1 MQGDSLLVPTI
12 MGVAMLTIGIFSLLR
27 RFPYRHWAGLRTRAT
42 LVSPEAW
49 LAAHVAAAPWMIA
62 GGIAGLLVCNMLA
75 GASLG
80 SPVHGHENAVAV
92 GVEIVFLV
100 ASTAISGG
108 IILVLGLGRRTDKP
122 DTTADMADPL
132 AEALHEGV

>member
-1 MQGDSLLVPTI
+1 MQGNLLLVPTI
-12 MGVAMLTIGIFSLLR
+12 MGAAMLTIGIFSLMR

-75 GASLG
+75 GAALG
-80 SPVHGHENAVAV
+80 SPIHGHENTVAV
-92 GVEIVFLV
+92 GVEVVFLV
-100 ASTAISGG
+100 AST
-108 IILVLGLGRRTDKP
+108 VLAQRAAHRVAGPDRKTDRRS
-122 DTTADMADPL
+122 
-132 AEALHEGV
+132 